1 MTTTH
6 EPKATTRKDGSPST
20 EARGYSWAD
29 AEPGNTLA
37 VRHGAY
43 SPAIVGAKADELR
56 PMVTA
61 AAPWTAAPEFAGT
74 LELYVRTLAT
84 ALLGLE
90 HIASVTETKG
100 YGAVPNRLV
109 ESVNAMTN
117 TAMRAGTLLG
127 LDPRA
132 KAQIQ
137 ALTASTESSLAG
149 LAQLVERGKEI
160 RVANRGTTAI
170 NAPETPS
177 GDDASGAS

>member
-1 MTTTH
+1 MTNH
-6 EPKATTRKDGSPST
+6 LKP
-20 EARGYSWAD
+20 
-29 AEPGNTLA
+29 AEPDNKLA
-37 VRHGAY
+37 VSHGAY
-43 SPAIVGAKADELR
+43 SPVMVAAKADELR
-56 PMVTA
+56 PMVMK
-61 AAPWTAAPEFAGT
+61 AAPWTTAPEFAGT

-90 HIASVTETKG
+90 HIAKVTEEKG

-149 LAQLVERGKEI
+149 LAQLAQRGQAIRER
-160 RVANRGTTAI
+160 RDAAL
-170 NAPETPS
+170 NAADTPS
-177 GDDASGAS
+177 DDASSEATETPL